1 MKVGFNV
8 LYALSLI
15 GVSSSFADDVPLTE
29 EQRVVYAQYIDL
41 QMWIYTTAEK
51 RNETVPFGYNS
62 IVYGDRW
69 AIVKSTDQTPFSRDR
84 CLLIHRGTFDELEG
98 QDDLDSQFANTTTV
112 NGVPLNTAFWN
123 SYARYEPEQTS
134 ALHKAFADTSCRELD
149 ITGHS
154 LGGATCMISLVH
166 LSPTF
171 PVVDVVPSA
180 PARSV
185 YRLLNETVPKAV
197 CSNVTALAKG
207 SVVRF
212 NRAAHN
218 DSPYSTGRHDPIGAF
233 PYTPAEEGTEWAH
246 CAHLHVKI
254 LSDDQNGGNFAI
266 ARAPADFPADS
277 ILEFDD
283 FVLWLQGNTTLWHSS
298 NLYAEGLYATTQGN
312 TSTRLLF
319 SWFVYIYMVYVTR

>member
-134 ALHKAFADTSCRELD
+134 ALHKAFNDSLCTELD

-154 LGGATCMISLVH
+154 LGGATCMVSFVH
-166 LSPTF
+166 LSATF

-180 PARSV
+180 PPRSV
-185 YRLLNETVPKAV
+185 YRLLNATATNDV
-197 CSNVTALAKG
+197 CSEVTALAKG

-218 DSPYSTGRHDPIGAF
+218 DSPYSTGRHDPVGAF
-233 PYTPAEEGTEWAH
+233 PYTSRLKGTEWAH
-246 CAHLHVKI
+246 CADLHVKI
-254 LSDDQNGGNFAI
+254 LSHDMYGGDFAI
-266 ARAPADFPADS
+266 ASAPADFPADS
-277 ILEFDD
+277 LLEFDD
-283 FVLWLQGNTTLWHSS
+283 FLLWLKGNTSVWHDPT
-298 NLYAEGLYATTQGN
+298 LYAEGLYSTRGTN
-312 TSTRLLF
+312 TSTKLLF
-319 SWFVYIYMVYVTR
+319 SWFVYIYIVYVTR